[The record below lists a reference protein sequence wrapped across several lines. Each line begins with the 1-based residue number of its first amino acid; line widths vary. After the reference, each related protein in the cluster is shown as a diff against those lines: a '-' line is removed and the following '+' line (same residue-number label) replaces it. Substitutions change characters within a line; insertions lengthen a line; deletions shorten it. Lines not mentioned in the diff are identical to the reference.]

1 MLQQAPFLNTVR
13 RFRHTPAADAN
24 ESRRNMRIADGLA
37 LAGLRDHVDEAADTD
52 LPEDAGERTT
62 NLFGP
67 TPNQVPGGV
76 TIDTVRLQAMLRDAD
91 PAEGRPRPLLLITI
105 NPPPDFTLP
114 NAVWLPSD
122 FASGDLDEA
131 SRQRLQDRLEQ
142 LTQGDRIRPLVT
154 VAWNAESWSSRN
166 LALRLAALGYTN
178 VYWYRG
184 GLEAWDV
191 AGLPKEPFGSPTPSV
206 PGK

>member
-1 MLQQAPFLNTVR
+1 M
-13 RFRHTPAADAN
+13 
-24 ESRRNMRIADGLA
+24 I
-37 LAGLRDHVDEAADTD
+37 
-52 LPEDAGERTT
+52 
-62 NLFGP
+62 
-67 TPNQVPGGV
+67 
-76 TIDTVRLQAMLRDAD
+76 IDTVRLQAMLRDAN

-114 NAVWLPSD
+114 GAVWLPSD
-122 FASGDLDEA
+122 FASGVLDEA
-131 SRQRLQDRLEQ
+131 FRQRLKDRLEQ
-142 LTQGDRIRPLVT
+142 LTQGDRTRPLVT
-154 VAWNAESWSSRN
+154 IAWNAESWSSRN

-191 AGLPKEPFGSPTPSV
+191 AGLPTEPFGSPTPSV